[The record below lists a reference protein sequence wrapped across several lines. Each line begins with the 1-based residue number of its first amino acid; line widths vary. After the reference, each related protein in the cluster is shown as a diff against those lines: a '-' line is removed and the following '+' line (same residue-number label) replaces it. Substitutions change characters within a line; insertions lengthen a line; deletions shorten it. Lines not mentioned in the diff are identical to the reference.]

1 MFGAAP
7 TATTLVNHP
16 DAIAFLEKAGMKT
29 GRKVLLG
36 DPQRYDGRALNA
48 INEAHAALEGGVNKI
63 ADIVK
68 DETRRHN
75 PVLQHEAAEQV
86 ANRVVATLERSQASL
101 AKLATTI
108 DGEYDAAVAEGFAL
122 RSGRDTIHAEMRAF
136 IKETAKKEDGLRE
149 IRSIIAKDREAAAVV
164 VNSPAWLMGLA
175 DDAHSGLMGEALKHH
190 LAQAG
195 MMLAQAQ
202 ELANLAAKYPAV
214 IGGVRRSF
222 YTTAIADKS
231 RTRVEV

>member
-7 TATTLVNHP
+7 TTATLVSHP
-16 DAIAFLEKAGMKT
+16 DAIAFMERASLPH

-36 DPQRYDGRALNA
+36 DPQKYDGRALNA
-48 INEAHAALEGGVNKI
+48 INEAHAALEDGTKKV
-63 ADIVK
+63 ADLAK
-68 DETRRHN
+68 DETRN
-75 PVLQHEAAEQV
+75 EVLKHEAAQQV

-190 LAQAG
+190 LPQAG
-195 MMLAQAQ
+195 MMLAQSQ
-202 ELANLAAKYPAV
+202 DLAELAAKYPAA

-222 YTTAIADKS
+222 YTKAVADKS

>member
-7 TATTLVNHP
+7 TATTLVHDP
-16 DAIAFLEKAGMKT
+16 DALAFMEKAGMKT

-36 DPQRYDGRALNA
+36 DPQKYDGRALNA
-48 INEAHAALEGGVNKI
+48 INEAHAALEGGVKKV
-63 ADIVK
+63 ADLAK

-75 PVLQHEAAEQV
+75 PVLQHEAAKQV
-86 ANRVVATLERSQASL
+86 ADRVIATLERSQSSL

-136 IKETAKKEDGLRE
+136 IKETAKKEDGLTE
-149 IRSIIAKDREAAAVV
+149 IRGIIAKDREAAAVI

-175 DDAHSGLMGEALKHH
+175 DDAHSSMIGEALRHH
-190 LAQAG
+190 LPKAIESLVQG
-195 MMLAQAQ
+195 E
-202 ELANLAAKYPAV
+202 ELAKLAAKFPAV
-214 IGGVRRSF
+214 IAGVRRSF

>member
-7 TATTLVNHP
+7 TTTTLVNHP

-48 INEAHAALEGGVNKI
+48 INDAHVALEDGVKKI
-63 ADIVK
+63 ANIVK

-136 IKETAKKEDGLRE
+136 IKETAKKEDGLTE
-149 IRSIIAKDREAAAVV
+149 IRRIIAKDREAAAVV

-175 DDAHSGLMGEALKHH
+175 DDAHSSLIGEALRHH
-190 LAQAG
+190 LPKAIESLVQG
-195 MMLAQAQ
+195 Q
-202 ELANLAAKYPAV
+202 ELATLAAKYPAV
-214 IGGVRRSF
+214 IAGVRRSF